1 MKNLNKKDLINDWQV
16 NLFALCASL
25 LIAFLLWGL
34 AHISFVFLWLVITL
48 ISIPF
53 WSQIAERAKKKF
65 YWCGFIDAM
74 LSYITLSPDAHDAD
88 EDEDNDTPC
97 LED

>member
-16 NLFALCASL
+16 NLFALCVGL
-25 LIAFLLWGL
+25 LVAFLLWGL

-48 ISIPF
+48 ISIPL
-53 WSQIAERAKKKF
+53 WSQIAEKARKRFKRR
-65 YWCGFIDAM
+65 GFIDAM
-74 LSYITLSPDAHDAD
+74 LSYIPLGLDAYDPD
-88 EDEDNDTPC
+88 EDEDSNAPR

>member
-1 MKNLNKKDLINDWQV
+1 MKEWNKKNLINDWQV
-16 NLFALCASL
+16 NLFALCVGL

-34 AHISFVFLWLVITL
+34 AYISFIFLWLVITL

-53 WSQIAERAKKKF
+53 WSQVAEKARKRFKW
-65 YWCGFIDAM
+65 YGFIDAM
-74 LSYITLSPDAHDAD
+74 LSYITLSPDAYDPD
-88 EDEDNDTPC
+88 EDEDSNAPC

>member
-16 NLFALCASL
+16 NLFALCVGL
-25 LIAFLLWGL
+25 LVAFLLWGL
-34 AHISFVFLWLVITL
+34 AHISFIFLWLVITL

-53 WSQIAERAKKKF
+53 WSQVAEKARKRFKW
-65 YWCGFIDAM
+65 YGFIDAM
-74 LSYITLSPDAHDAD
+74 LSYITLSPDAYDPD
-88 EDEDNDTPC
+88 EDEDRNAPC